1 MFLWFPSGSCHLCR
15 KYNVQTHS
23 YIVIVIQFLT
33 VCFKFLRIAPT
44 HRRQI
49 TATGRNIGIVGS
61 LSSLAIF
68 LNVFIGRIS
77 DRGQWWAQ
85 RICAEWMEEFI
96 DVHWGWESSSI
107 TNQPLLGYPT
117 APGEIGGYNGITNR
131 TWSSPNAQNPNVFFH
146 AKCPP
151 SKTGIGQNPPW
162 FQHISYQNSESWM
175 LIPWNMILQP
185 HHDIC
190 DTFPLHSI
198 TIYPLYP
205 PMVGFIP
212 P

>member
-151 SKTGIGQNPPW
+151 SKTGIGQNPPVVKPG
-162 FQHISYQNSESWM
+162 YSWKIKHSQ
-175 LIPWNMILQP
+175 L
-185 HHDIC
+185 
-190 DTFPLHSI
+190 TFPENCH
-198 TIYPLYP
+198 
-205 PMVGFIP
+205 F
-212 P
+212 